1 MPNRWEQ
8 IKIPCCECVGFE
20 SARRQLPAAGCAGS
34 DLAKGVSK
42 HAFTSLIKS
51 GFWIQGLIKVTYM
64 EVLYD
69 SFTHGIRKNTF

>member
-20 SARRQLPAAGCAGS
+20 AARRQLPAAGCAGS

-42 HAFTSLIKS
+42 HAFTSLIES
-51 GFWIQGLIKVTYM
+51 GLFVQGLNRGPNGSTFI
-64 EVLYD
+64 LG
-69 SFTHGIRKNTF
+69 FTHSIRKNTF